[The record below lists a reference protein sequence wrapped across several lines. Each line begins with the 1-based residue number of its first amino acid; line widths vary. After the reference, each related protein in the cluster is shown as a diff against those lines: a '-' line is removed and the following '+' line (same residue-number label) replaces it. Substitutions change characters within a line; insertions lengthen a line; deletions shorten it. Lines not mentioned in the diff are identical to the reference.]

1 MTSPIGNKAGFTFIE
16 VMVAVSI
23 LALGTVVI
31 CQANLTAL
39 NAYSRYTHRLGIRDW
54 AETKLWEAKEKIM
67 DSDFPEGGKSS
78 GEFKEKTKSVLWV
91 LDVEPYQTP
100 EVKDFYSVD
109 LKLTWE
115 ENNSP
120 LNFSYASLIQKMKK
134 S

>member
-1 MTSPIGNKAGFTFIE
+1 
-16 VMVAVSI
+16 MVAVSI

-39 NAYSRYTHRLGIRDW
+39 NAYGRYTRRLGLRNW
-54 AETKLWEAKEKIM
+54 AETKLWDAKEKIM
-67 DSDFPEGGKSS
+67 DSDFPEGGQTS
-78 GEFKEKTKSVLWV
+78 GEFKEKSKSVRWA

-115 ENNSP
+115 ENSSH

-134 S
+134 P